1 VSPFFVKYIFREI
14 KKLESNFILQFIH
27 QLFSNQKDNNFQ
39 FINKIK
45 IQKMNSRLI
54 TFQSTIFERT
64 SCRGSIGGSIGLVW
78 NLLANDFDF

>member
-14 KKLESNFILQFIH
+14 KKLESSFILQFIH
-27 QLFSNQKDNNFQ
+27 QLFSIQKDSNFQ

-54 TFQSTIFERT
+54 TFQSPIFDPA
-64 SCRGSIGGSIGLVW
+64 SCRISIGDSVGLVW
-78 NLLANDFDF
+78 NLLVNDFDC